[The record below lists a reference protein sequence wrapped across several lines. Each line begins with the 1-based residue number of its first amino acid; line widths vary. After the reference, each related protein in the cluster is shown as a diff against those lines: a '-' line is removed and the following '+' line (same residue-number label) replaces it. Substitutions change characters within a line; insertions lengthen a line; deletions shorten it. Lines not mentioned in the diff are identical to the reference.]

1 MTDEACA
8 LSGIRILDL
17 TDERGIY
24 GVKLL
29 ADLGADVVRPEPPEG
44 DNLRKRGPVISEGPD
59 ATSTSDG
66 VGASL
71 WHAYFASSRRFVTLD
86 LATPDGL
93 SSLRLLVANA
103 DIVITCRDAFAVAE
117 ADLKSALDA
126 RPELVVV
133 DVSSF
138 GDEGPWKDF
147 LAPDLIAGALGG
159 AVATT
164 GDSDTEPLKSFGE
177 LNFMVSGAYAAIAAL
192 SGWLAQRSGGGGQ
205 RVGVSLHE
213 SIVSCLDHV
222 LMWYWYED
230 LLAHAQGPVLKRQGG
245 RHWSNAYEVMNASN
259 GSIMVTPTPDV
270 ESQLFWLVEEDVQ
283 EDLIDPKYLEPEN
296 RVMLVTR
303 MMEILRKWVA
313 GKDVEQLFFEAQER
327 HSPYGW
333 VLPVE
338 RLAVNPQLEA
348 RNWWAGLKVAGRA
361 LRGPG
366 APYRFS
372 DTPWRV
378 TLDDPPGE
386 QAVDLD
392 HVLAAAG
399 WQDKREPRENSKDA
413 ARAGEAVNSSERR
426 PLDGLRVLDFTH
438 VLAGPFA
445 TRILSDMGADVI
457 KVNSAARAEAAN
469 NPNRPYY
476 VMWNRGKRAIAL
488 NMSDPQTQPIA
499 RALALKADVVIDN
512 FSVGV
517 LDRWGIGFDSVSRE
531 NKGVVYTQ
539 MSGMGEGGPWSKFV
553 TYAPTIHAL
562 CGLTQLTGVPGR
574 EDIGIGFSYNDHQAG
589 LHAVVAIL
597 SALAARDRTGCGQ
610 RIDLSQFETGVNFLG
625 PAILDWFANE
635 NAARPTGN
643 ELPYDLA
650 APHGVYP
657 CLVNGCAG
665 EDWLADKAHSKVA
678 TADEQW
684 VAIACMTDDQWQK
697 LVVVLGAPAWST
709 DPTLQTAAGRVSV
722 RHEID
727 KHLRAWTSTQEA
739 HAVMNLCQAAGVPAG
754 VVQSGTDLLE
764 TDPMLAASGFAQPI
778 DEHAPDIGQTFADR
792 LPLHFSAMPCNHYT
806 RVRTVGEDNASVLG
820 DWLGMTAEDVQAAEA
835 DGRLT

>member
-1 MTDEACA
+1 MAEKTGA
-8 LSGIRILDL
+8 LDGIRILDL

-44 DNLRKRGPVISEGPD
+44 DKLRARGPFTEG
-59 ATSTSDG
+59 G
-66 VGASL
+66 ESL
-71 WHAYFASSRRFVTLD
+71 WHAYFATSRRFVTLD
-86 LATPDGL
+86 LENPDSL

-103 DIVITCRDAFAVAE
+103 DIVITCQEAFAVAQ
-117 ADLKSALDA
+117 ADLEAACEA

-138 GDEGPWKDF
+138 GNEGPWKDF
-147 LAPDLIAGALGG
+147 LAPDLIAGSLGG

-164 GDSDTEPLKSFGE
+164 GDADTEPLKSFGE

-192 SGWLAQRSGGGGQ
+192 SGWLAMRSGGGGQ
-205 RVGVSLHE
+205 RVGVSVHE
-213 SIVSCLDHV
+213 SIVSCLEHV

-245 RHWSNAYEVMNASN
+245 MHWSNAYEVMNASN

-296 RVMLVTR
+296 RVLLVTR

-313 GKDVEQLFFEAQER
+313 GKDVEALFFEAQER

-348 RNWWAGLKVAGRA
+348 RNWWADVNIADTT

-366 APYRFS
+366 APYCFS

-378 TLDDPPGE
+378 SLDSPPGE
-386 QAVDLD
+386 QALGADR
-392 HVLAAAG
+392 VLAAAG
-399 WQDKREPRENSKDA
+399 WQDEGKRREAAKATAQTAEPGKSSK
-413 ARAGEAVNSSERR
+413 RR

-457 KVNSAARAEAAN
+457 KVNSVSRAEAAN
-469 NPNRPYY
+469 SPNHPYY

-488 NMSDPQTQPIA
+488 NMSDPQTRPIA
-499 RALALKADVVIDN
+499 RDLALKADVVIDN

-517 LDRWGIGFDSVSRE
+517 LDRWGIGFESVSRE
-531 NKGVVYTQ
+531 NKGVVYIQ

-597 SALAARDRTGCGQ
+597 SALAARDRTGRGQ

-643 ELPYDLA
+643 VLPYDLA

-657 CLVNGCAG
+657 CVVDGCAG
-665 EDWLADKAHSKVA
+665 DDWRADKTHTKVA
-678 TADEQW
+678 TADEHW
-684 VAIACMTDDQWQK
+684 VAIACMTDDHWTR
-697 LVVVLGAPAWST
+697 LTELLGKPDWCIDQS
-709 DPTLQTAAGRVSV
+709 LRTAAGRVAK
-722 RHEID
+722 RQEID
-727 KHLRAWTSTQEA
+727 QHLRAWTSTQEA
-739 HAVMNLCQAAGVPAG
+739 YAVMNLCQAAGVPAG
-754 VVQSGTDLLE
+754 VVQSGKDLLE
-764 TDPMLAASGFAQPI
+764 SDPMLAANNFAQPI
-778 DEHAPDIGQTFADR
+778 DELAPDVGQTFADR
-792 LPLHFSAMPCNHYT
+792 LPLHFSSMPCDHYS

-820 DWLGMTAEDVQAAEA
+820 DWLGMTADDVQAAEA
-835 DGRLT
+835 DGRLS